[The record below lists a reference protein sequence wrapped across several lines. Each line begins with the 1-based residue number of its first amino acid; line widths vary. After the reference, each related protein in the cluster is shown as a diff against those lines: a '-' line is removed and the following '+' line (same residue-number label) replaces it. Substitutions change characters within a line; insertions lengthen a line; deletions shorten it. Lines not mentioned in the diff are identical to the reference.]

1 MFHITIG
8 TIGGELPPTLEP
20 DLRMTKAA
28 LLYADKVRLCSSTY
42 STWISALGKK
52 NMSLEDL
59 IQQTYKLDEMIP
71 YMYHTQADITSAL
84 KANRLSRESFQS
96 PNPTVKDVMFYLD
109 NKRLGAKQY
118 EEFKR
123 RFDTLD
129 LDNTQQEFD
138 RAVKAG
144 LLEIHQFREAD
155 NDIAASHLRG
165 TFVQSVE
172 KLAEEFN
179 RVVMDAMTDS
189 TTHPLFD
196 DGTGSIVK
204 LGIEVGLIS
213 PTATRVAQAK
223 QTQLAANVL
232 NRLPL
237 FDDASMNEILD
248 VRRELEGHLVR
259 FRSAIMKYA
268 DMIKIASWDSEFSAE
283 AEEVFHREIEA
294 AVLDIEGAV
303 RTNPSLLELATRKLV
318 GAPALS
324 TSVFSFIVAQLT
336 SLTTITNLAMAA
348 SVGLGTAVY
357 DAFKESQK
365 GQRAVEQNQLY
376 FYYRAG
382 ELLTN
387 RTYEYRTELR

>member
-42 STWISALGKK
+42 STWISVLAKK
-52 NMSLEDL
+52 DMTLEDL

-71 YMYHTQADITSAL
+71 YMYDTQAEIASAL

-109 NKRLGAKQY
+109 SKSLDAKQY
-118 EEFKR
+118 EEFKT

-129 LDNTQQEFD
+129 LDNIQQEFD

-144 LLEIHQFREAD
+144 LLEIHQFRETE
-155 NDIAASHLRG
+155 NNIAASHLRG

-172 KLAEEFN
+172 KLADEFN
-179 RVVMDAMTDS
+179 RVVTDAMTDG

-204 LGIEVGLIS
+204 LGIEVGVIS

-223 QTQLAANVL
+223 QTHLAANVL

-237 FDDASMNEILD
+237 FEEASMNEILD

-259 FRSAIMKYA
+259 FRSAIMKYS
-268 DMIKIASWDSEFSAE
+268 DMIKNASWDSEFSAE

-294 AVLDIEGAV
+294 AVLDIEETV
-303 RTNPSLLELATRKLV
+303 KTNPSLLELATRKLV
-318 GAPALS
+318 GAPLLS
-324 TSVFSFIVAQLT
+324 TSVLSFIVAQLT
-336 SLTTITNLAMAA
+336 SLPTITNLSIAA
-348 SVGLGTAVY
+348 SVVAGTAIY

-365 GQRAVEQNQLY
+365 ARQTVEQHQLY

-387 RTYEYRTELR
+387 RTYEYRTAVK

>member
-42 STWISALGKK
+42 STWISLLAKK
-52 NMSLEDL
+52 NMTLEDL

-71 YMYHTQADITSAL
+71 YKYRTQAEIASAL
-84 KANRLSRESFQS
+84 RANRLSRESFQS
-96 PNPTVKDVMFYLD
+96 PNPTVKDVMFYLES
-109 NKRLGAKQY
+109 KRLEATQY
-118 EEFKR
+118 EEFTK
-123 RFDTLD
+123 RFDKLD

-144 LLEIHQFREAD
+144 LLEIHQLWQMGNNALSE
-155 NDIAASHLRG
+155 LRG

-172 KLAEEFN
+172 RIADEFN
-179 RVVMDAMTDS
+179 RVVMDAMSDS

-237 FDDASMNEILD
+237 FEEASMNEILD
-248 VRRELEGHLVR
+248 IRRELESHLVR

-268 DMIKIASWDSEFSAE
+268 DIIKNASWDSEFSAE
-283 AEEVFHREIEA
+283 AEEVFHRDIEA
-294 AVLDIEGAV
+294 AVRDIEDAV
-303 RTNPSLLELATRKLV
+303 RTNPSLLALATRKLV
-318 GAPALS
+318 GASALS
-324 TSVFSFIVAQLT
+324 ASVFSFIVAQLT
-336 SLTTITNLAMAA
+336 SLPTITNLAMAA
-348 SVGLGTAVY
+348 SVGAGTAVY

-365 GQRAVEQNQLY
+365 AQQTVEQNQLY
-376 FYYRAG
+376 FYYRTG

-387 RTYEYRTELR
+387 RTYEYRTEK

>member
-1 MFHITIG
+1 
-8 TIGGELPPTLEP
+8 
-20 DLRMTKAA
+20 
-28 LLYADKVRLCSSTY
+28 
-42 STWISALGKK
+42 
-52 NMSLEDL
+52 
-59 IQQTYKLDEMIP
+59 
-71 YMYHTQADITSAL
+71 
-84 KANRLSRESFQS
+84 
-96 PNPTVKDVMFYLD
+96 
-109 NKRLGAKQY
+109 
-118 EEFKR
+118 
-123 RFDTLD
+123 
-129 LDNTQQEFD
+129 
-138 RAVKAG
+138 
-144 LLEIHQFREAD
+144 
-155 NDIAASHLRG
+155 
-165 TFVQSVE
+165 
-172 KLAEEFN
+172 
-179 RVVMDAMTDS
+179 MTDS

-348 SVGLGTAVY
+348 SVGASTAVY

-365 GQRAVEQNQLY
+365 AQRAVEQNQLY